1 MKKSYTVPLTG
12 EVRIADK
19 IGNPNDD
26 GKIVFPVTGWNNG
39 SGQITNDLSED
50 DPNVTFG
57 VVSGETRA
65 DPAEAIIIS
74 ITSMDWGNSRCVVE
88 IDMPARFEA
97 RFDTF
102 LNGKTDAQILS
113 DASKP
118 ALVKI

>member
-1 MKKSYTVPLTG
+1 MTKKSYTVPLTG
-12 EVRIADK
+12 EVRWADK

-26 GKIVFPVTGWNNG
+26 DK
-39 SGQITNDLSED
+39 
-50 DPNVTFG
+50 
-57 VVSGETRA
+57 
-65 DPAEAIIIS
+65 
-74 ITSMDWGNSRCVVE
+74 
-88 IDMPARFEA
+88 MPTRFEA